1 MKNIINTASRSFAL
15 QLMFADR
22 GLRLRQSEIA
32 KRLGVKTGTAYRIL
46 QTLAMFGFVSKDSG
60 KRWGAATGLLPL
72 AWSMREEVRILENS
86 RRVIDALA
94 KDRKI
99 SSKISIR
106 SGDREITLMYVYPQ
120 HHEMMVGEMQIE
132 SSPLIAGTS
141 AAALLCDEPDSVPQR
156 IINAY
161 GGDIPRAKY
170 AQRLLAGMEN
180 IRRKGWHYE
189 SFYSNYS
196 TGFYGAMSA
205 PVRPPA
211 GAVIAALTFLGRND
225 EFSRSKIP
233 ALSKLLLASARAC
246 SNSAFV

>member
-1 MKNIINTASRSFAL
+1 MKNTITNSAKLLAL

-32 KRLGVKTGTAYRIL
+32 KRLSLKKGSAYRVL
-46 QTLAMFGFVSKDSG
+46 QTMSAFGFVSKDDSR
-60 KRWGAATGLLPL
+60 RWGAATGLLPL

-120 HHEMMVGEMQIE
+120 NHEMMVGEMQIA
-132 SSPLIAGTS
+132 SSPIIEGTS
-141 AAALLCDEPDSVPQR
+141 AAALLCDEDDTVPQR
-156 IINAY
+156 IIAAY
-161 GGDIPRAKY
+161 TGEIPKARYLQK
-170 AQRLLAGMEN
+170 LLSGMEN

-189 SFYSNYS
+189 SFYSQYS
-196 TGFYGAMSA
+196 VGHYGGMSA
-205 PVRPPA
+205 PIRSPT
-211 GAVIAALTFLGRND
+211 GAVIAALTFLGREED
-225 EFSRSKIP
+225 FTRPKIP
-233 ALSKLLLASARAC
+233 HLSKLLLASARAC
-246 SNSAFV
+246 SDSAFV